1 MLQAFLEVLTPYNLF
16 FIAFGVFIGYIVGA
30 IPGLGKVI
38 AVAVAI
44 PITFYMNPVTAIA
57 FLIGIA
63 KGSSSGNAV
72 SAILI
77 NTPGE
82 ASSVPTAMDG
92 YPLAQQGKGTKALKV
107 ALFSST
113 FGDFV
118 STLILIGLTVPLSR
132 VATQIGRVELWAIL
146 TFSLTFIAAL
156 SGKSLA
162 KGLISGML
170 GLLLATIGLEVET
183 GAPRLTFDILRLY
196 NGLPLVPMVIGIV
209 AVAEMVV
216 QLEES
221 WRKEAAGEDLL
232 VEEKDADKAVTAD
245 EFKRITRPVIAG
257 TLIGTFVGILPGL
270 GASIASFSS
279 YGFSQR
285 ISKTPEKFG
294 TGMIEGVAAAESAD
308 NAVVPSSLIPLFALG
323 IPGSAIAAVLS
334 GAFMIHGM
342 IPGPMIFRDNPDVIT
357 GVYASMLV
365 ASLMMLVIGY
375 LGLGFFA
382 KVISVPPKFL
392 VPAVLFFTML
402 GTWLQGGIF
411 GIWVM
416 VAFGL
421 VGYFIKRLE
430 FSFVTFLIGFII
442 GPDFEL
448 SLRQSIIITRGESW
462 TDYPIAILFLVLTVL
477 VIIRMIWPSRSK
489 SEKGEEGQS

>member
-1 MLQAFLEVLTPYNLF
+1 MIEAFQEVLTLYNLF

-30 IPGLGKVI
+30 IPGMGKVI

-63 KGSSSGNAV
+63 KGSTSGNAV

-92 YPLAQQGKGTKALKV
+92 YPLARMGQATKALKV
-107 ALFSST
+107 ALYSST

-132 VATQIGRVELWAIL
+132 IATQIGRVELAAIL

-170 GLLLATIGLEVET
+170 GLLVATIGLEVET

-196 NGLPLVPMVIGIV
+196 NGLPLVPMVIGLV
-209 AVAEMVV
+209 AVAEMIV

-221 WRKEAAGEDLL
+221 WRKAESGEDTI
-232 VEEKDADKAVTAD
+232 VEEKAEDKTVTRD
-245 EFKRITRPVIAG
+245 DFRRIARPIFAG

-279 YGFSQR
+279 YGFTQR
-285 ISKTPEKFG
+285 SSKTPEKFG
-294 TGMIEGVAAAESAD
+294 EGMIEGVAAAESAD
-308 NAVVPSSLIPLFALG
+308 NAVIPSSLIPLFALG

-342 IPGPMIFRDNPDVIT
+342 IPGPMIFRDNPEVIM
-357 GVYASMLV
+357 GVYASMIV
-365 ASLMMLVIGY
+365 ATLMMLAIGY
-375 LGLGFFA
+375 MGLGFFA

-392 VPAVLFFTML
+392 VPGVLFFTML
-402 GTWLQGGIF
+402 GTWLQAGIF
-411 GIWVM
+411 GIWVL

-421 VGYFIKRLE
+421 IGYFIKRLE

-448 SLRQSIIITRGESW
+448 SLRQSLIITRGESW
-462 TDYPIAILFLVLTVL
+462 TSYPVAILFLLLTVL
-477 VIIRMIWPSRSK
+477 VIIRMMWPTRSK
-489 SEKGEEGQS
+489 KEVE